1 MQWGLST
8 WDMALFVV
16 VPTTGDQQRCKSCF
30 FVSLLLLSI
39 VSMLSRLGRKVG
51 GVPPGAAGKWG
62 LAEAAVS
69 WEADDGDTSNTF
81 HIPVPAAS
89 ILHIAQHDK

>member
-1 MQWGLST
+1 
-8 WDMALFVV
+8 
-16 VPTTGDQQRCKSCF
+16 
-30 FVSLLLLSI
+30 
-39 VSMLSRLGRKVG
+39 MLSRLGRKVG

-81 HIPVPAAS
+81 HIPAPAAS

>member
-1 MQWGLST
+1 M
-8 WDMALFVV
+8 
-16 VPTTGDQQRCKSCF
+16 
-30 FVSLLLLSI
+30 
-39 VSMLSRLGRKVG
+39 SMLPRLG

-81 HIPVPAAS
+81 HIPAPAMS

>member
-1 MQWGLST
+1 
-8 WDMALFVV
+8 
-16 VPTTGDQQRCKSCF
+16 
-30 FVSLLLLSI
+30 
-39 VSMLSRLGRKVG
+39 MLSRLARKVG

-81 HIPVPAAS
+81 HIPAPATS

>member
-1 MQWGLST
+1 M
-8 WDMALFVV
+8 
-16 VPTTGDQQRCKSCF
+16 
-30 FVSLLLLSI
+30 
-39 VSMLSRLGRKVG
+39 SMLSRLGRKVG